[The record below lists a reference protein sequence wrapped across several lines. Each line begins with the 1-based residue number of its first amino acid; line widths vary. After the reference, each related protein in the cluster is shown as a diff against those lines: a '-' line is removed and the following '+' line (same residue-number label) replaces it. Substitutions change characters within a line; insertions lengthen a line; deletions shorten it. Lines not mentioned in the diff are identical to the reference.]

1 MLRFPSWNS
10 ALIECSAPNN
20 ATVPQTNSPC
30 REAAPFFLISLHL
43 FRKEACQRASLVPG
57 QFFCSWTLRR
67 KRKCYLWRTNLT
79 QLRSG
84 GVQGP
89 GFGTRAVPT
98 RLPASQTTKYAGKKP
113 AAHSVRQAGRQKKP
127 AAACSVH
134 LQSNSLTTMKAAVQ
148 AFPAPPRQLHPA
160 AWSHFDF
167 HWQRHSS
174 ASKSGTTAHSLN
186 TVTLRTFSDFPTHN
200 KNYNHANLSLEMFYE
215 KTERRR

>member
-30 REAAPFFLISLHL
+30 REATPFFLISLHL

-57 QFFCSWTLRR
+57 QFFLFLNSPKKEEVLSVADKLNPITIWWGAGAWLWDAGCANQAPSQPDNQVRR
-67 KRKCYLWRTNLT
+67 QK
-79 QLRSG
+79 
-84 GVQGP
+84 
-89 GFGTRAVPT
+89 
-98 RLPASQTTKYAGKKP
+98 ASRP
-113 AAHSVRQAGRQKKP
+113 LSQAGRQKKP

-200 KNYNHANLSLEMFYE
+200 KNYNHANLSLEMFHE
-215 KTERRR
+215 N